1 VLRVITTAIDP
12 CDLTSIP
19 NYYIRLQT

>member
-19 NYYIRLQT
+19 NHYIRLQT